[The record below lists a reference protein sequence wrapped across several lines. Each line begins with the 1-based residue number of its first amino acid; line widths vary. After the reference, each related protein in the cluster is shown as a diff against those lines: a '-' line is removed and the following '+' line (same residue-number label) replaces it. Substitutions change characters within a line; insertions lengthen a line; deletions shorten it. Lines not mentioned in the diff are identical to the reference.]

1 MTQAGAGGGRDL
13 KSGEGI
19 WGSENRSH
27 GSEGDL
33 WGVSETRAWDEDNVR
48 IKLLNWYCFLIKTT
62 L

>member
-48 IKLLNWYCFLIKTT
+48 IKLLNWY
-62 L
+62 